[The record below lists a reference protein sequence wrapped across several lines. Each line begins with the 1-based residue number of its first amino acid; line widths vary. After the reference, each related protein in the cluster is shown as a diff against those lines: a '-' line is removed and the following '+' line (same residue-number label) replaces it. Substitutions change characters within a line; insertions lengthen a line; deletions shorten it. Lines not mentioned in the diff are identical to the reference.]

1 MAVELEDRE
10 MTLVEHLEELRTRLI
25 TSLVAVTAGT
35 VAAWAWTGE
44 ALTWLARPVGGLV
57 FLAPTEA
64 FFTRFKLAMFAGFML
79 ALPVVVYQAWAFTA
93 RALGERVRR
102 HIAFLIPASYLLFV
116 SGVLLAVFVVVPTAV
131 KFLVAYGTENV
142 RPLLSAAEY
151 VSFVGSLA
159 VAFGAVFQLPLALL
173 LLERLGVIHR
183 EALARQRRVV
193 YFLGFVAA
201 AMMTPGPDV
210 ISQLSLAVP
219 IALLFELSLLMMRW
233 SEPPDP
239 AF

>member
-25 TSLVAVTAGT
+25 TALASVAVGT
-35 VAAWAWTGE
+35 VVAWSWTGE

-64 FFTRFKLAMFAGFML
+64 FFVRFKLALFAGFML
-79 ALPVVVYQAWAFTA
+79 ALPVVVYQVWAFTA

-102 HIAFLIPASYLLFV
+102 NISFLIPASYLLFIA
-116 SGVLLAVFVVVPTAV
+116 GVLLAVLVVVPTAV

-142 RPLLSAAEY
+142 KPLLSAGEY
-151 VSFVGSLA
+151 VAFVGSLA
-159 VAFGAVFQLPLALL
+159 VAFGAVFQLPLVLI
-173 LLERLGVIHR
+173 LLERLGVVNR
-183 EALARQRRVV
+183 AALSRQRRVV
-193 YFLGFVAA
+193 YFAGFVAA

-210 ISQLSLAVP
+210 ISQLALALP
-219 IALLFELSLLMMRW
+219 IALLFELSLLVMRF
-233 SEPPDP
+233 SR
-239 AF
+239 

>member
-10 MTLVEHLEELRTRLI
+10 MTLVEHLDELRTRLI
-25 TSLVAVTAGT
+25 YSLVSVAAGT
-35 VAAWAWTGE
+35 CVAWSWTGE
-44 ALTWLARPVGGLV
+44 ALDWLARPVGGLV

-64 FFTRFKLAMFAGFML
+64 FFVRFKLALFAGFML
-79 ALPVVVYQAWAFTA
+79 ALPVVVFQAWAFTA

-102 HIAFLIPASYLLFV
+102 SISFLIPTSYLLFLG
-116 SGVLLAVFVVVPTAV
+116 GVLVAVLVVVPTAT

-142 RPLLSAAEY
+142 KPLLSAEEY
-151 VSFVGSLA
+151 VSFVGGLA
-159 VAFGAVFQLPLALL
+159 VAFGAVFQLPLVLL
-173 LLERLGVIHR
+173 LLERLGIVHR

-210 ISQLSLAVP
+210 ISQLALALP
-219 IALLFELSLLMMRW
+219 IAVLFELSLLAMRLLK
-233 SEPPDP
+233 
-239 AF
+239 